1 MYSVFGINNYSTIA
15 SNNYKKFIKKRKEKK
30 ASNNSIFL
38 SKKEWIDFLSFLFFL
53 LYVNDDVEEFCMDIV
68 GGDIL
73 GEDKKGFGG
82 ISID

>member
-1 MYSVFGINNYSTIA
+1 MHLVFWHKQLLNNSEQQL
-15 SNNYKKFIKKRKEKK
+15 SKNKKKV
-30 ASNNSIFL
+30 SNNSIFL
-38 SKKEWIDFLSFLFFL
+38 SKKERIDFLSFLFFL
-53 LYVNDDVEEFCMDIV
+53 FHVNDDVEEFCMDIL